1 MALTTSAASRKPI
14 CSFGVSPVAGRPRRL
29 NCSAASIMPGST
41 SWIGVK
47 WRKSSAVSGLTS
59 PSLFVSGRFGI
70 ESLLSFVGLSEADD
84 PADLSAQHVADR
96 VKPPSPRREGYQALL
111 PVHEPVVDEND
122 GPLPLQFG
130 GKLEGQPS
138 FSGVF
143 RALVR
148 IEFKLHRIL

>member
-41 SWIGVK
+41 SSIGLK
-47 WRKSSAVSGLTS
+47 CWKSSAVSGLTS

-70 ESLLSFVGLSEADD
+70 ESLLSFIGLSEADD

-96 VKPPSPRREGYQALL
+96 VKPPSQRREGYQALL
-111 PVHEPVVDEND
+111 AVHEPVVHEDD
-122 GPLPLQFG
+122 GPLPLRSPASSKGNPRF
-130 GKLEGQPS
+130 LA
-138 FSGVF
+138 FFALLSGSNSNSM
-143 RALVR
+143 
-148 IEFKLHRIL
+148 

>member
-14 CSFGVSPVAGRPRRL
+14 CSFGVSPMAGRPRRL

-41 SWIGVK
+41 SWIGLK
-47 WRKSSAVSGLTS
+47 CWKSSAVSGLTS

-84 PADLSAQHVADR
+84 PSGLPALHVADR
-96 VKPPSPRREGYQALL
+96 VKPPSRRREGNQALL
-111 PVHEPVVDEND
+111 AVHQPVVHRDNR
-122 GPLPLQFG
+122 LPPFQFG
-130 GKLEGQPS
+130 GKFEGQPS

-143 RALVR
+143 RALGR
-148 IEFKLHRIL
+148 IVFKLHRIL

>member
-70 ESLLSFVGLSEADD
+70 ESLLSFIGLSEADD
-84 PADLSAQHVADR
+84 PADLSAQYVADR
-96 VKPPSPRREGYQALL
+96 VKPPSQRRERYEALL
-111 PVHEPVVDEND
+111 AVHEPVVHEDD

-130 GKLEGQPS
+130 SKLEGQPCS
-138 FSGVF
+138 LAFFALLSGSNSN
-143 RALVR
+143 
-148 IEFKLHRIL
+148 